1 MIDTVLTIALGLLA
15 LSLLGALA
23 RVVIGPGTRD
33 RLLGVALTSTTGIGF
48 LVLAS
53 VRFDVPALRDA
64 ALVIGVLAV
73 VIVAVRVHAERRVA
87 DG

>member
-1 MIDTVLTIALGLLA
+1 MIDTVLTIALAVLA
-15 LSLLGALA
+15 VSLIGALV
-23 RVVIGPGTRD
+23 RVVLGPGTRD
-33 RLLGVALTSTTGIGF
+33 RLLGVALASTSGIGF

-64 ALVIGVLAV
+64 ALAIGVLAV
-73 VIVAVRVHAERRVA
+73 VIVAVRIRAESA